1 MMADSEVPQ
10 EPRPSE
16 AAGSEPPQAPP
27 PEAAEL
33 KRTHPATIAIKTV
46 RSVLQLLA
54 FVIVFGILRAGDQGG
69 WALAGILGFVFLAVV
84 VGLGFSWLSWSY
96 FTYGIVG
103 SDLLI
108 REGVLV
114 KKRRT
119 IPLARI
125 QGVNVRADIF
135 MRALGLV
142 ELRVQTAGG
151 GDEPEA
157 SIGSI
162 PLADAEV
169 LRAALLR
176 GHKTAQEA
184 AGAQAENP
192 IFGADP
198 AGRMSDFRGALGGA
212 EVAREAPSFEF
223 VLSVGRLVLSA
234 ITSKQ
239 IAIMILIAFGFSG
252 QFIEL
257 LGPQVFEEAAEVVSA
272 LAVGAIVVLAIL
284 AVLVGMTIA
293 VVVAVVRTWGF
304 SARRVDTRVETE
316 AGLLERRMTSLPVRR
331 VQSVTIDETWLRR
344 LLGYQAVYVE
354 TAGFGRSDEDRGGL
368 SKAAIVPLAKRS
380 EIRPLM
386 HGLLPEAEIFPET
399 RGLPRRS
406 LRFYILLPTV
416 ITFIIAVPVIAI
428 LAFVFPPGAIASGG
442 VAFGIALIVAGV
454 RILNWRAAGIG
465 VDDRAIAVQSGI
477 IGRKRVRLSRSRLQS
492 LRVRQTWFQRRA
504 GLATLTASSVSG
516 SSEATHSVSHIPL
529 ADAERVVEWFR
540 EGTAAATRPA

>member
-1 MMADSEVPQ
+1 MADSDL
-10 EPRPSE
+10 S
-16 AAGSEPPQAPP
+16 
-27 PEAAEL
+27 
-33 KRTHPATIAIKTV
+33 RTHPATIAIKTV
-46 RSVLQLLA
+46 RSVLQMLG
-54 FVIVFGILRAGDQGG
+54 FVIVFGFFQAGSGG
-69 WALAGILGFVFLAVV
+69 SWAIAGIFGLVLLATV
-84 VGLGFSWLSWSY
+84 VGVGFSWLAWSY
-96 FTYGIVG
+96 FTYGIVDD
-103 SDLLI
+103 DLLV

-125 QGVNVRADIF
+125 QGVNVRADLF
-135 MRALGLV
+135 MRALGLA

-157 SIGSI
+157 VIGSI

-176 GHKTAQEA
+176 GHKTVREA
-184 AGAQAENP
+184 AGTDAENP

-212 EVAREAPSFEF
+212 EIAREVASFEF
-223 VLSVGRLVLSA
+223 VLSIGRLVLSA
-234 ITSKQ
+234 VTSKQ
-239 IAIMILIAFGFSG
+239 IMIMILIAFGFSG
-252 QFIEL
+252 QFTQL
-257 LGPQVFEEAAEVVSA
+257 FGTQVFEDAAEIVSA
-272 LAVGAIVVLAIL
+272 LAIGVVVLLVIL
-284 AVLVGMTIA
+284 AVFLGMAIS

-304 SARRVDTRVETE
+304 VARRVEARVETE

-386 HGLLPEAEIFPET
+386 HGLLPEAEEFPAP

-406 LRFYILLPTV
+406 LRFYILLPTLL
-416 ITFIIAVPVIAI
+416 TLLIAI
-428 LAFVFPPGAIASGG
+428 PAIGLLAAVFPPGAIAVGAASLL
-442 VAFGIALIVAGV
+442 VALIVAGV
-454 RILNWRAAGIG
+454 RVLNWRAAGIG
-465 VDDRAIAVQSGI
+465 MDGRAMTVRSGI
-477 IGRKRVRLSRSRLQS
+477 IGHKRVRLGRNRIQS
-492 LRVRQTWFQRRA
+492 LNVRQTWFQRRV
-504 GLATLTASSVSG
+504 GLATLTASSISG
-516 SSEATHSVSHIPL
+516 SSEAKHSVSHMPL
-529 ADAERVVEWFR
+529 VDAERVVEWFH
-540 EGTAAATRPA
+540 EGTLAGTRPA